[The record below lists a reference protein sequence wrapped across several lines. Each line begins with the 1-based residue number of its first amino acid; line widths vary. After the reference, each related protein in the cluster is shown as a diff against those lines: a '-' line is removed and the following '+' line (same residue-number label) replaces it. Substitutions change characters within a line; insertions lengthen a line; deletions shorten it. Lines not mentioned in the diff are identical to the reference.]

1 MVNAGKWCVKIK
13 SGGDA
18 NILLLNFYVLPALS
32 SQLSVVSKLCIMNAL
47 LHFLLLLCQSC
58 HCLRSV
64 SFGGRI
70 LGLIKVLITV
80 GWVWWRH
87 QRGLLF
93 SFASGPPNLK
103 PTTDQSEPV
112 RVVLKVAGSTLS
124 LVGSKRR
131 SIVAATVAIGK
142 ARAAYAQSF
151 AL

>member
-1 MVNAGKWCVKIK
+1 MNHTFNATPQER
-13 SGGDA
+13 
-18 NILLLNFYVLPALS
+18 LQQHL
-32 SQLSVVSKLCIMNAL
+32 
-47 LHFLLLLCQSC
+47 
-58 HCLRSV
+58 
-64 SFGGRI
+64 
-70 LGLIKVLITV
+70 
-80 GWVWWRH
+80 
-87 QRGLLF
+87 LLF